1 MLCIVGAIIFSAIQ
15 FLVPANNPTHI
26 NCLLPQHYREKLN
39 PDGSYGY
46 TEADIVKVF
55 FAPTELRTQLMWFQT
70 VIYGVLLLFGMKS
83 LKAYTEKMIM
93 SQRITNL
100 LLFNTNEESN

>member
-26 NCLLPQHYREKLN
+26 NCLLPQHYREKLVN
-39 PDGSYGY
+39 RISDEF

-55 FAPTELRTQLMWFQT
+55 FAPTALRTQLMWFQT
-70 VIYGVLLLFGMKS
+70 VIYGVLLLFGMNSFKFI
-83 LKAYTEKMIM
+83 KKI
-93 SQRITNL
+93 ITIK
-100 LLFNTNEESN
+100 

>member
-26 NCLLPQHYREKLN
+26 NCLLPQHYREKLVRY
-39 PDGSYGY
+39 DSYKY

-55 FAPTELRTQLMWFQT
+55 FAPTALRTQLMWFQT
-70 VIYGVLLLFGMKS
+70 VIYGVLLLFGKKS
-83 LKAYTEKMIM
+83 FKLYTKNDNKP
-93 SQRITNL
+93 RN
-100 LLFNTNEESN
+100 NEFPTI